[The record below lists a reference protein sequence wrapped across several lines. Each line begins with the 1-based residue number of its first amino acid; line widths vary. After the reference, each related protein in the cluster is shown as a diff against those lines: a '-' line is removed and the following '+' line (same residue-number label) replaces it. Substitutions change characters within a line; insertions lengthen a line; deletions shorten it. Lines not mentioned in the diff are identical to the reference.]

1 MKIVDS
7 ILDFPNKN
15 WGEDRIFTG
24 KNIVGVIDGSSPIS
38 VKLFE
43 GYNSQAEWLAD
54 NLAKAF
60 EAFNGHYPPLLCSSV
75 TDRLRESPAFLSARL
90 PKEYS
95 PCATFACVQDLGE
108 YVSCFALGDC
118 SVAVLLKSGNVE
130 VITDERISNYS
141 DKTKTIYLQAIL
153 KERDPSIRVKKQMM
167 DNRKFMNTKGGFW
180 AVALTDDYW
189 KEFNLKT
196 YKKSDV
202 IACLV
207 FSDGFGRVFDKN
219 ILSYKDFF
227 SSKSSLEN
235 IVKDLR
241 SFEEGK
247 LRSHERKL
255 LCSPEVKLHD
265 DASAILVNFD

>member
-7 ILDFPNKN
+7 ILDFPNNN

-24 KNIVGVIDGSSPIS
+24 KEIVGVIDGSSPIS
-38 VKLFE
+38 VELFE

-75 TDRLRESPAFLSARL
+75 TDRLRESPAFLSSKL

-95 PCATFACVQDLGE
+95 PCATFACVQDLGN

-118 SVAVLLKSGNVE
+118 SVAVLLKSGSVE
-130 VITDERISNYS
+130 VITDERISSYS
-141 DKTKTIYLQAIL
+141 DKTKNVYLQAIL

-196 YKKSDV
+196 YKKSD
-202 IACLV
+202 ILACLV
-207 FSDGFGRVFDKN
+207 FSDGFGRVFEKGL
-219 ILSYKDFF
+219 LSYKDFF
-227 SSKSSLEN
+227 SGKRPLKNLVE
-235 IVKDLR
+235 DLR
-241 SFEEGK
+241 SFEDKK
-247 LRSHERKL
+247 LRRHEYKL

-265 DASAILVNFD
+265 DVSAILVNFG

>member
-24 KNIVGVIDGSSPIS
+24 KEIVGVIDGSSPIS
-38 VKLFE
+38 VELFE

-75 TDRLRESPAFLSARL
+75 TDRLRESPAFLSAKL

-130 VITDERISNYS
+130 VITDERISSYS
-141 DKTKTIYLQAIL
+141 DKTKNVYLQAIL
-153 KERDPSIRVKKQMM
+153 KEKDPTIRVKKQMM
-167 DNRKFMNTKGGFW
+167 DNRKFINTKGGFW

-202 IACLV
+202 LACLV
-207 FSDGFGRVFDKN
+207 FSNGFGRVFDKN

-227 SSKSSLEN
+227 SSETSLED

-247 LRSHERKL
+247 LRSYEREL

>member
-7 ILDFPNKN
+7 IVDFSGKD

-24 KNIVGVIDGSSPIS
+24 EEIVGVVDGSSPIS
-38 VKLFE
+38 VVPIE
-43 GYNSQAEWLAD
+43 GYNSQSEWLAD

-60 EAFNGHYPPLLCSSV
+60 ESFNGHYPPLLCSSV
-75 TDRLRESPAFLSARL
+75 TERLKETPSFLSAKL
-90 PKEYS
+90 AKEYS

-141 DKTKTIYLQAIL
+141 DKTKKVYLEAIL

-167 DNRKFMNTKGGFW
+167 ENRKHMNTKGGFW
-180 AVALTDDYW
+180 TVALTDDYW

-207 FSDGFGRVFDKN
+207 FSNGFGRVFDKN

-227 SSKSSLEN
+227 SSKNTLAD

-241 SFEEGK
+241 SFEEKK
-247 LRSHERKL
+247 LRSYESKL
-255 LCSPEVKLHD
+255 FCSPELKLHD
-265 DASAILVNFD
+265 DASAILVNFE